1 MVLFLS
7 LSFNSVSAQQ
17 EGGTPGG
24 DPYPMFTPTLPP
36 TPAGYPAPATE
47 ADPDRVPYPMQ
58 EGTAAVTPT
67 STLEGMGDATP
78 TPTLIPLPTLNLIFP
93 AFSPTPS
100 PTATSAPQVLN
111 EERNLLVQIDNRL
124 DRQIESIGILIVLIW
139 LLLGIFLILYLKRLG
154 Y

>member
-1 MVLFLS
+1 
-7 LSFNSVSAQQ
+7 
-17 EGGTPGG
+17 
-24 DPYPMFTPTLPP
+24 
-36 TPAGYPAPATE
+36 
-47 ADPDRVPYPMQ
+47 MQ